1 MLTRL
6 EKIFLTNRPVSWFLR
21 RSKKIF
27 PPGFQGLS
35 LFSVLQYL
43 HRQVQTVGVTERA
56 AAISYNFV
64 MSVPPSLL
72 FLFTLLPHLPFI
84 SMDSLKIQ
92 LHSLIYDMVPRRE
105 YNTGMIEFVDSFLEG
120 TRVGL
125 LSFGLLLSLFFAS
138 NAMTGLMRAF
148 DKSFIGR
155 EKRRGLKM
163 RFSAI
168 KLTILMFSLFM
179 SYLFL
184 LIMQGKLLAL
194 IVEDSGWQDVIS
206 YGRWFLM
213 GLLVFFAIAL
223 IYKYAPSGH
232 IRWRFLSPGTVL
244 ATCLS
249 ILSSLC
255 FSVYV
260 NNFGNY
266 NALYGSIGTVMVLMA
281 LVYINSLV
289 LLIGFELNVSIN
301 VLKNKSSS
309 EGDLLQPKAV
319 I

>member
-1 MLTRL
+1 MY
-6 EKIFLTNRPVSWFLR
+6 
-21 RSKKIF
+21 
-27 PPGFQGLS
+27 PPGFGGLS
-35 LFSVLQYL
+35 LFNVLQYL
-43 HRQVQTVGVTERA
+43 HRQVKTVGVTERA

-84 SMDSLKIQ
+84 SMASLQIQ

-105 YNTGMIEFVDSFLEG
+105 YNVGLIDFVDSFLSG

-138 NAMTGLMRAF
+138 NAMKGLMRAF
-148 DKSFIGR
+148 DKSFVGI
-155 EKRRGLKM
+155 EKRRGIKM
-163 RFSAI
+163 RLSAI
-168 KLTILMFSLFM
+168 KLTILMFSLFL

-184 LIMQGKLLAL
+184 LIMQGKLLEL
-194 IVEDSGWQDVIS
+194 IIEDSGWQAVIS
-206 YGRWFLM
+206 YGRWLLM
-213 GLLVFFAIAL
+213 GLLVFFAIAF

-232 IRWRFLSPGTVL
+232 IRWRLLSPGTVI

-260 NNFGNY
+260 NNFGSY
-266 NALYGSIGTVMVLMA
+266 NALYGSIGTIMVLMA

-301 VLKNKSSS
+301 MLKNKLPANSAATPEKIAES
-309 EGDLLQPKAV
+309 
-319 I
+319 

>member
-1 MLTRL
+1 M
-6 EKIFLTNRPVSWFLR
+6 
-21 RSKKIF
+21 F
-27 PPGFQGLS
+27 PPGFDGLS
-35 LFSVLQYL
+35 LFEVLRYL
-43 HRQVQTVGVTERA
+43 HGQVKTIGVTERA

-105 YNTGMIEFVDSFLEG
+105 YNVGMLEFVDSFLEG
-120 TRVGL
+120 TRIGL

-138 NAMTGLMRAF
+138 NAMRGLMRAF
-148 DKSFIGR
+148 DKSFIGV
-155 EKRRGLKM
+155 EKRRGIRM
-163 RFSAI
+163 RLSAI
-168 KLTILMFSLFM
+168 KLTILMFSLFLA
-179 SYLFL
+179 YLFL
-184 LIMQGKLLAL
+184 LIMQGKLLEM
-194 IVEDSGWQDVIS
+194 IVADSGWQDVII

-213 GLLVFFAIAL
+213 VVLVFFSIAF

-232 IRWRFLSPGTVL
+232 IRWKLFSPGTVL

-260 NNFGNY
+260 NNFGRY

-289 LLIGFELNVSIN
+289 LLIGFELNVSIGM
-301 VLKNKSSS
+301 LKRK
-309 EGDLLQPKAV
+309 LTAT
-319 I
+319 

>member
-6 EKIFLTNRPVSWFLR
+6 EKIFISNRPVSWFLKR
-21 RSKKIF
+21 TKTIYL
-27 PPGFQGLS
+27 PGFQGLP
-35 LFSVLQYL
+35 LFSVLQFL
-43 HRQVQTVGVTERA
+43 HRQVKTIGVTERA

-84 SMDSLKIQ
+84 SMASLRIE

-105 YNTGMIEFVDSFLEG
+105 YNAGMIEFVDSFLEG

-138 NAMTGLMRAF
+138 NAMRGLMRAF
-148 DKSFIGR
+148 DKSFVGV
-155 EKRRGLKM
+155 EKRRGIKM
-163 RFSAI
+163 RLSAI
-168 KLTILMFSLFM
+168 KLTILMFSLFL

-184 LIMQGKLLAL
+184 LIMQGKLLEM
-194 IVEDSGWQDVIS
+194 IVEDSGWQAVIS

-213 GLLVFFAIAL
+213 GGLVFFAIAF

-232 IRWRFLSPGTVL
+232 KRWKLFSPGTVL

-255 FSVYV
+255 FSIYV
-260 NNFGNY
+260 NNFGRY
-266 NALYGSIGTVMVLMA
+266 NALYGSIGTIMVLMA
-281 LVYINSLV
+281 LVYINSFV
-289 LLIGFELNVSIN
+289 LLIGFELNVSISM
-301 VLKNKSSS
+301 LKGKLI
-309 EGDLLQPKAV
+309 EKKD
-319 I
+319 